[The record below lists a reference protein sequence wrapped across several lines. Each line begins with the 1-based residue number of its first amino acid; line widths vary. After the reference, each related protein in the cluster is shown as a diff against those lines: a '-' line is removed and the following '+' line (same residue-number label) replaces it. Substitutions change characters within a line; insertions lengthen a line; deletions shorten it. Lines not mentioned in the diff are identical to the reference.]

1 MKKTRPKEE
10 TYNKLTRQRQM
21 LADMVLAKLEEGTQ
35 QWTAGWL
42 TSRPPQSAVTGK
54 PYRGMNALFLML
66 VANRERYTDYRWVTF
81 KQMMDRDWTFKT
93 DAEGNSVGKG
103 KGVPI
108 EFFELIDK
116 RTGERFNREDLDGM
130 TKDEQEEYIQK
141 NVYPLRKSY
150 FVFNGDLIEGI
161 PALEKYEHDPN
172 ERVERA
178 EQLIEYWNA
187 NESQIFYGGH
197 EAYYSPTT
205 DTICVPKR
213 EQFETLQTFYLT
225 LLHEIG
231 HSTGHSSRLNRE
243 MDVNRRSDS
252 YAIEELRAEFA
263 SIFLAQDLEIPISS
277 RLDNNS
283 AYIDGWRKK
292 IKADPNVLFTAIAD
306 ADKISKYI
314 FSKEKTQE
322 KAFEPYAIIADENE
336 FGETE
341 YKLYMIADNGQVRIY
356 YLSETKEELLNH
368 IEKLNTSSFWT
379 DREFKEVGMEELEE
393 MSLTRAET
401 EKWKTEKSKE
411 IYRPPSEIVARA
423 MPQGKVTD
431 MSDRGENVLRRMSD
445 REVLERA
452 KKLNGAET
460 FIRLYNGENVLGSE
474 EKNERSLMSRIAMY
488 CDGDKERLMRLF
500 QSSGQYRDEKPNSYY
515 GKIADDAILFIS
527 KIKSDFYIEKPQAR
541 QKKGERKANIK

>member
-10 TYNKLTRQRQM
+10 TYNKLTKQRQM
-21 LADMVLAKLEEGTQ
+21 LVDMVLAKLESGTQ
-35 QWTAGWL
+35 QWESGWL
-42 TSRPPQSAVTGK
+42 ASRPPQSAVTGK
-54 PYRGMNALFLML
+54 SYRGMNALFLML
-66 VANRERYTDYRWVTF
+66 VANQEHYTDYRWVTF

-93 DAEGNSVGKG
+93 DEEGNSVGKG

-187 NESQIFYGGH
+187 REAQIFYGGH

-292 IKADPNVLFTAIAD
+292 IKTDPNVLFTAIAD

-356 YLSETKEELLNH
+356 YLSETKEELCV
-368 IEKLNTSSFWT
+368 
-379 DREFKEVGMEELEE
+379 R
-393 MSLTRAET
+393 R
-401 EKWKTEKSKE
+401 
-411 IYRPPSEIVARA
+411 
-423 MPQGKVTD
+423 Q
-431 MSDRGENVLRRMSD
+431 NVRR
-445 REVLERA
+445 
-452 KKLNGAET
+452 
-460 FIRLYNGENVLGSE
+460 
-474 EKNERSLMSRIAMY
+474 
-488 CDGDKERLMRLF
+488 
-500 QSSGQYRDEKPNSYY
+500 
-515 GKIADDAILFIS
+515 
-527 KIKSDFYIEKPQAR
+527 
-541 QKKGERKANIK
+541 

>member
-356 YLSETKEELLNH
+356 YLNKNVAFINGKRIVQDTPKSEAGNRIIPIPADICRELKEIQTENLFPCTYNAAKKAL
-368 IEKLNTSSFWT
+368 EKIAKGLDIKMTLHT
-379 DREFKEVGMEELEE
+379 LRHTYATRLEE
-393 MSLTRAET
+393 AGIPAKVKQYLLGHASLEMTQNTYTDTQTAYIDSVSDKVRAVFADT
-401 EKWKTEKSKE
+401 EKQS
-411 IYRPPSEIVARA
+411 RP
-423 MPQGKVTD
+423 
-431 MSDRGENVLRRMSD
+431 
-445 REVLERA
+445 
-452 KKLNGAET
+452 
-460 FIRLYNGENVLGSE
+460 
-474 EKNERSLMSRIAMY
+474 
-488 CDGDKERLMRLF
+488 GDL
-500 QSSGQYRDEKPNSYY
+500 DT
-515 GKIADDAILFIS
+515 
-527 KIKSDFYIEKPQAR
+527 
-541 QKKGERKANIK
+541 

>member
-1 MKKTRPKEE
+1 MKKTEPKEE
-10 TYNKLTRQRQM
+10 TYSRLTKQRQM
-21 LADMVLAKLEEGTQ
+21 LVDMVLEKLEEGTQ

-54 PYRGMNALFLML
+54 PYRGMNALFLNL
-66 VANRERYTDYRWVTF
+66 VAMRERYTDYRWVTF

-93 DAEGNSVGKG
+93 DEEGNSVGKG

-108 EFFELIDK
+108 EFFELWDK
-116 RTGERFNREDLDGM
+116 KTRKLFCREDLDGM

-150 FVFNGDLIEGI
+150 FVFNGDLIDGI

-178 EQLIEYWNA
+178 ERLIEYWNTHEA
-187 NESQIFYGGH
+187 QIFYGGH

-205 DTICVPKR
+205 DTICMPKR

-225 LLHEIG
+225 LLHEMG
-231 HSTGHSSRLNRE
+231 HSTGYSSRLNRE
-243 MDVNRRSDS
+243 MNVNHRSDS

-263 SIFLAQDLEIPISS
+263 SIFLAQDLEIPVAT

-283 AYIDGWRKK
+283 AYIDGWQKK
-292 IKADPNVLFTAIAD
+292 IKDDPNVLFTAIAD

-322 KAFEPYAIIADENE
+322 KPFEPYAIVMKETE

-341 YKLYMIADNGQVRIY
+341 YQLYMIGDNGQIRIC
-356 YLSETKEELLNH
+356 YLSETKEEILNH
-368 IEKLNTSSFWT
+368 IEELNASSFWKGT
-379 DREFKEVGMEELEE
+379 EFKEVSMEELKE
-393 MSLTRAET
+393 MSIARAET
-401 EKWKTEKSKE
+401 ENVKTKE
-411 IYRPPSEIVARA
+411 IYLTPSEIVARA
-423 MPQGKVTD
+423 MPQEKVLD
-431 MSDRGENVLRRMSD
+431 MSERGENVLKRMSD
-445 REVLERA
+445 REVLQRA
-452 KKLNGAET
+452 RTLNGAET

-500 QSSGQYRDEKPNSYY
+500 RSSGQYRDEKPNSYY
-515 GKIADDAILFIS
+515 GKIADDAILFIA
-527 KIKSDFYIEKPQAR
+527 KIKGDFSVEKPQEQ
-541 QKKGERKANIK
+541 QKKGGRRANTR

>member
-197 EAYYSPTT
+197 EAYYS
-205 DTICVPKR
+205 ICVPKR

-411 IYRPPSEIVARA
+411 IYLPPSEIVARA

>member
-1 MKKTRPKEE
+1 MKKTEPKDE
-10 TYNKLTRQRQM
+10 TYKKLTKQRQM
-21 LADMVLAKLEEGTQ
+21 LVDMVLAKLESGTQ
-35 QWTAGWL
+35 QWESGWL
-42 TSRPPQSAVTGK
+42 ASRPPQSAVTGK

-66 VANRERYTDYRWVTF
+66 VSNREHYTDYRWVTF

-93 DAEGNSVGKG
+93 DEEGNSVGKG

-108 EFFELIDK
+108 EFFELWDK
-116 RTGERFNREDLDGM
+116 KTRKLFRREDLDGM

-172 ERVERA
+172 EQVERA

-205 DTICVPKR
+205 DTICMPNR
-213 EQFETLQTFYLT
+213 ERFETLQTFYLT

-231 HSTGHSSRLNRE
+231 HSTGHSSRLNRK
-243 MDVNRRSDS
+243 MDVTRRSDS

-336 FGETE
+336 LGETE

-368 IEKLNTSSFWT
+368 IEKLKASSFWT
-379 DREFKEVGMEELEE
+379 DREFKEVGMEELKE

-401 EKWKTEKSKE
+401 EKGKTEKSKE
-411 IYRPPSEIVARA
+411 IYLPPSEIVARA

>member
-1 MKKTRPKEE
+1 MKKMKPKEE
-10 TYNKLTRQRQM
+10 TYSKLTKQRQM
-21 LADMVLAKLEEGTQ
+21 LVDMVLEKLEQGTQ
-35 QWTAGWL
+35 QWESGWL

-54 PYRGMNALFLML
+54 SYRGMNALFLNF
-66 VANRERYTDYRWVTF
+66 VAMRERYTDYRWVTF

-93 DAEGNSVGKG
+93 DEEGNSVGKG

-116 RTGERFNREDLDGM
+116 KTGEKFNCEDLDGM

-141 NVYPLRKSY
+141 NVYPLRKNY
-150 FVFNGDLIEGI
+150 FVFNGDLIDGI

-178 EQLIEYWNA
+178 EQLIEYWNTHEA
-187 NESQIFYGGH
+187 QIFYGGH
-197 EAYYSPTT
+197 KAYYSPTT

-306 ADKISKYI
+306 ADKILKYI

-322 KAFEPYAIIADENE
+322 KPFEPYAIIADENE

-341 YKLYMIADNGQVRIY
+341 YKLYLIADNGQVRIC

-368 IEKLNTSSFWT
+368 LEGLKTSSFWNDT
-379 DREFKEVGMEELEE
+379 AFKEVRMEELKEL
-393 MSLTRAET
+393 SIARAET
-401 EKWKTEKSKE
+401 EKVKIKE
-411 IYRPPSEIVARA
+411 IYLPPSEIVARA

-431 MSDRGENVLRRMSD
+431 ISGRGENVLRRMSD

-500 QSSGQYRDEKPNSYY
+500 RSSGQYRDEKPNSYY

-527 KIKSDFYIEKPQAR
+527 KIKNDFYIEKPQEQ
-541 QKKGERKANIK
+541 QKKGEYRANIR

>member
-178 EQLIEYWNA
+178 EQLIE
-187 NESQIFYGGH
+187 
-197 EAYYSPTT
+197 
-205 DTICVPKR
+205 
-213 EQFETLQTFYLT
+213 
-225 LLHEIG
+225 
-231 HSTGHSSRLNRE
+231 
-243 MDVNRRSDS
+243 
-252 YAIEELRAEFA
+252 
-263 SIFLAQDLEIPISS
+263 
-277 RLDNNS
+277 
-283 AYIDGWRKK
+283 
-292 IKADPNVLFTAIAD
+292 
-306 ADKISKYI
+306 
-314 FSKEKTQE
+314 
-322 KAFEPYAIIADENE
+322 
-336 FGETE
+336 
-341 YKLYMIADNGQVRIY
+341 
-356 YLSETKEELLNH
+356 
-368 IEKLNTSSFWT
+368 
-379 DREFKEVGMEELEE
+379 
-393 MSLTRAET
+393 
-401 EKWKTEKSKE
+401 
-411 IYRPPSEIVARA
+411 
-423 MPQGKVTD
+423 
-431 MSDRGENVLRRMSD
+431 
-445 REVLERA
+445 
-452 KKLNGAET
+452 
-460 FIRLYNGENVLGSE
+460 
-474 EKNERSLMSRIAMY
+474 
-488 CDGDKERLMRLF
+488 
-500 QSSGQYRDEKPNSYY
+500 
-515 GKIADDAILFIS
+515 
-527 KIKSDFYIEKPQAR
+527 
-541 QKKGERKANIK
+541 

>member
-1 MKKTRPKEE
+1 
-10 TYNKLTRQRQM
+10 
-21 LADMVLAKLEEGTQ
+21 MVLAKLEEGTQ

-66 VANRERYTDYRWVTF
+66 VAMRERYTDYRWITF

-93 DAEGNSVGKG
+93 DEEGNSVGKG

-116 RTGERFNREDLDGM
+116 KTGEKFNREDLDGM

-150 FVFNGDLIEGI
+150 FVFNGDLIDGI
-161 PALEKYEHDPN
+161 PALEKYKHDPN
-172 ERVERA
+172 EQVERA
-178 EQLIEYWNA
+178 EQLIEYWNLHEA
-187 NESQIFYGGH
+187 QIFYGGH

-205 DTICVPKR
+205 DTICMPNR
-213 EQFETLQTFYLT
+213 ERFETLQTFYLT
-225 LLHEIG
+225 ILHEMG

-243 MDVNRRSDS
+243 MEVNHRSDS

-263 SIFLAQDLEIPISS
+263 SIFLAQDLEIPVAT

-292 IKADPNVLFTAIAD
+292 IKADPNILFTAIAD
-306 ADKISKYI
+306 ADKIVKYI
-314 FSKEKTQE
+314 FLQQKTQE
-322 KAFEPYAIIADENE
+322 KPFEPYAIMAQETE
-336 FGETE
+336 FGEME
-341 YKLYMIADNGQVRIY
+341 YQLYMIGDSGQVRIC
-356 YLSETKEELLNH
+356 YLSETKEEILNH
-368 IEKLNTSSFWT
+368 IEELNASSFWKGT
-379 DREFKEVGMEELEE
+379 EIKEVSMEELKE
-393 MSLTRAET
+393 MSIARAEA
-401 EKWKTEKSKE
+401 ENVKTVTAKPKE
-411 IYRPPSEIVARA
+411 IYLPPSEIVARA
-423 MPQGKVTD
+423 MPQGKVAD
-431 MSDRGENVLRRMSD
+431 MSERGENMLRRMSD

-500 QSSGQYRDEKPNSYY
+500 RSSRQYRDEKPNSYY

-527 KIKSDFYIEKPQAR
+527 KIRGDFSVEKPQEQ
-541 QKKGERKANIK
+541 QKKGGRRANTR

>member
-1 MKKTRPKEE
+1 MKKTEPKDE
-10 TYNKLTRQRQM
+10 TYSKLTKQRQM
-21 LADMVLAKLEEGTQ
+21 LVDMVLEKLEEGTQ

-54 PYRGMNALFLML
+54 PYRGMNELFLML
-66 VANRERYTDYRWVTF
+66 VAMRERYTDYRWVTF

-93 DAEGNSVGKG
+93 DEEGNSVGKG

-108 EFFELIDK
+108 EFFELWDK
-116 RTGERFNREDLDGM
+116 KTRKLFRREDLDGM

-150 FVFNGDLIEGI
+150 FVFNGDLIDGI

-178 EQLIEYWNA
+178 ERLIEYWNTHEA
-187 NESQIFYGGH
+187 QIFYGGH

-205 DTICVPKR
+205 DTICMPKR

-225 LLHEIG
+225 LLHEMG

-243 MDVNRRSDS
+243 MNVNHRSDS

-263 SIFLAQDLEIPISS
+263 SIFLAQDLEIPVAT

-283 AYIDGWRKK
+283 AYIDGWQKK
-292 IKADPNVLFTAIAD
+292 IKDDPNILFTAIAD
-306 ADKISKYI
+306 ADKIVKYI
-314 FSKEKTQE
+314 FSKAKTQE
-322 KAFEPYAIIADENE
+322 KLFEPYAIIADENE

-341 YKLYMIADNGQVRIY
+341 YKLYLIADNGQVRLG
-356 YLSETKEELLNH
+356 YLSETKEEILNH
-368 IEKLNTSSFWT
+368 IEELNASSFWKGT
-379 DREFKEVGMEELEE
+379 EFKEVSMEELKE
-393 MSLTRAET
+393 MSIARAET
-401 EKWKTEKSKE
+401 ENVKTKE
-411 IYRPPSEIVARA
+411 IYLTPSEIVARA
-423 MPQGKVTD
+423 MPQEKVLD
-431 MSDRGENVLRRMSD
+431 MSERGENVLKRMSD
-445 REVLERA
+445 REVLQRA
-452 KKLNGAET
+452 RTLNGAET

-500 QSSGQYRDEKPNSYY
+500 RSSGQYRDEKPNSYY

-527 KIKSDFYIEKPQAR
+527 KIRGDFFVEKPQEQ
-541 QKKGERKANIK
+541 QKKGGRRANIR